1 MPIHQLLVYTLRL
14 VNWNSLLQ
22 NLRHSFVF
30 ERAESNKHLKQVKHR
45 AGLAQAVKRLTA
57 ERDRLRVLLRVLK
70 THLAGGETVQC
81 WSIKP
86 SAYFLSSL

>member
-45 AGLAQAVKRLTA
+45 AGLAQAVERLTA
-57 ERDRLRVLLRVLK
+57 ERDWLQVLFP
-70 THLAGGETVQC
+70 GPDQYSG
-81 WSIKP
+81 S
-86 SAYFLSSL
+86 